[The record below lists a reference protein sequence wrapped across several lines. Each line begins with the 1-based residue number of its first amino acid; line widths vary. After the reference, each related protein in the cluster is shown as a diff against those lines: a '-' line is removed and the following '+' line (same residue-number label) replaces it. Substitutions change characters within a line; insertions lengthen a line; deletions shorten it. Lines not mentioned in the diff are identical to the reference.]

1 MDKRTKD
8 RRIWLTVLGW
18 LVLASCK
25 MPSFVSGLGKA
36 IGDMFGSFGKGLG
49 P

>member
-1 MDKRTKD
+1 MNKHTKVK
-8 RRIWLTVLGW
+8 RIWLVVLGW
-18 LVLASCK
+18 LVLVSCK
-25 MPSFVSGLGKA
+25 MPSAISGLGKA

>member
-1 MDKRTKD
+1 MDKRTKVK
-8 RRIWLTVLGW
+8 RLWLTVLSW

-25 MPSFVSGLGKA
+25 MPDSISGLGKS
-36 IGDMFGSFGKGLG
+36 IGKMFGSFGKGLG